1 MLKTR
6 KFKGI
11 RKDGNLRALL
21 KKFFLIIEERFLCAF
36 LAHGDK
42 EGREFTSPFKKIFF
56 DN

>member
-36 LAHGDK
+36 LAHGSF
-42 EGREFTSPFKKIFF
+42 RESRLRKDRAIIVQ
-56 DN
+56 